1 MYLKNQDI
9 KPLIAEEDIT
19 CYKVMIRNGN
29 GQLASMVKY
38 FPYELNKSY
47 HSEIGLDNLTIS
59 SVVVKKDYVINTAE
73 IGFHSY
79 RDIKN
84 ATLDYI
90 GYGSNKVMVKCVIP
104 KGSIYYKGYDMVT
117 KNIATCSTME
127 EVEDTYAC
135 ETYVSDNIIIN
146 EIVDEADIPF
156 PYKETD
162 TVTVEIN
169 DRSGNNVLLD
179 MEVTFID
186 VNKRTIAMYLSEL
199 DNTPYPSKMVII
211 VDVYGNPLRKNIA
224 IAPKS
229 SKKQ

>member
-19 CYKVMIRNGN
+19 CYKVMIRDNN
-29 GQLASMVKY
+29 GQLTSMVKF

-47 HSEIGLDNLTIS
+47 HSEIGLDSLTIS

-73 IGFHSY
+73 KGFHSF

-84 ATLDYI
+84 AILDYI
-90 GYGSNKVMVKCVIP
+90 GCGINKVMVKCIIP
-104 KGSIYYKGYDMVT
+104 KGSIYYKGYDTVT
-117 KNIATCSTME
+117 KNLATCSTME
-127 EVEDTYAC
+127 EVEDCYAC
-135 ETYVSDNIIIN
+135 ETYVSDSIIIK

-169 DRSGNNVLLD
+169 DRSGNKVLLD
-179 MEVTFID
+179 MEVID
-186 VNKRTIAMYLSEL
+186 LYENQGNIAICLSVNDAPHFFSMK
-199 DNTPYPSKMVII
+199 II

-224 IAPKS
+224 IAPK
-229 SKKQ
+229 KQ